1 LDGPTAG
8 RAATLRDALFGA
20 FADFRRMPL
29 LLSEALHM
37 PPGEFMTLHR
47 IGGYGPPWECS
58 VSDLSAKTR
67 VSMSAMSQSLAS
79 LERKG
84 YVKRSISERDRRRI
98 TVTLTP
104 AGQACARKLNE
115 QLELIMARTVEGYG
129 EAEMWALIGQTRR
142 LIDVMERAHREVA
155 RAIRHEN
162 RHENRSEGENRP

>member
-1 LDGPTAG
+1 MDGSAIDRETS
-8 RAATLRDALFGA
+8 LRDALFGA

-47 IGGYGPPWECS
+47 IGAHGPPWECS

-104 AGQACARKLNE
+104 AGQACARMLNE
-115 QLELIMARTVEGYG
+115 QLELIMARTIEGYG
-129 EAEMWALIGQTRR
+129 EDEMWALIGETRR
-142 LIDVMERAHREVA
+142 LIDVMEQAHREIA
-155 RAIRHEN
+155 HAISPQNH
-162 RHENRSEGENRP
+162 SEGENRP